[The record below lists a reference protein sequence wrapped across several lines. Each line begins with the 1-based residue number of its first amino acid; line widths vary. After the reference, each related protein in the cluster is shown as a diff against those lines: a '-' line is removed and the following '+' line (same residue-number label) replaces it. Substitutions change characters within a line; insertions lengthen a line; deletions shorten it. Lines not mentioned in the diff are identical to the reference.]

1 MNRTLRFVFPLTM
14 LVLLL
19 LPHRAP
25 APIIYRE
32 GEGFS
37 SGDLSD
43 IEIKKNAEEQFKVA
57 ERYQADGDYK
67 RAGASYRLVVRRF
80 PRADIAAEAQFRSG
94 QMLEKDGK
102 LQRAFYEYQGLVQKY
117 PRSPDFEAAL
127 QAQYNIGKAYLNGK
141 RVDLYGV
148 PTLPSMAKAQ
158 EMFQKIVINAP
169 YSRIA
174 PLAQY
179 GIGQALEKS
188 GSITATVNAYQQ
200 VVDRYP
206 NSDVAPNAMYQIG
219 YVYFQVSRETGY
231 DQTAAVRA
239 QEAFDDFLLR
249 YPNSEKVPQAQDNLK
264 TLQSRKTENS
274 YTIARF
280 YDKEKNY
287 KAAYVYYNEVLQQQP
302 DSPEAEKSKQRM
314 DQIRAKVGDAGLQIG
329 AKETA
334 TAQTGTDHRKLQAQ
348 ADTAGRRDFVGPP
361 APTPSPSPPAAA
373 PSENLAQPT
382 PLPVPDEKPMRT
394 APSDVAPAPVEP
406 PPAETPAPVEP
417 ALPSQ

>member
-1 MNRTLRFVFPLTM
+1 MNRTLRFVLPLTM
-14 LVLLL
+14 LVLISF
-19 LPHRAP
+19 PHRAP

-37 SGDLSD
+37 SEQSD
-43 IEIKKNAEEQFKVA
+43 IEIKKNAEEQFKLGQ
-57 ERYQADGDYK
+57 RYEADGDYK
-67 RAGASYRLVVRRF
+67 RAGVSYRLVVRRF
-80 PRADIAAEAQFRSG
+80 PRSDIAAEAQFKSG
-94 QMLEKDGK
+94 EMLEKEGK
-102 LQRAFYEYQGLVQKY
+102 LQRAFYEYQALVQKY

-127 QAQYNIGKAYLNGK
+127 QAQYGIGKAYLDGK
-141 RVDLYGV
+141 RVDIYGV

-158 EMFQKIVINAP
+158 EMFQKIVTNAP
-169 YSRIA
+169 YGRIA

-188 GSITATVNAYQQ
+188 GSIVATVNAYQQ

-219 YVYFQVSRETGY
+219 YVYFQASRSTGY

-264 TLQSRKTENS
+264 TLQGRKTENS
-274 YTIARF
+274 YTIAKY
-280 YDKEKNY
+280 YDKQKNY
-287 KAAYVYYNEVLQQQP
+287 KAAYVYYNEVVQQQP
-302 DSPEAEKSKQRM
+302 DSPEAERAKQRM

-329 AKETA
+329 AKGA
-334 TAQTGTDHRKLQAQ
+334 GTAQSAADSRKLQAQ
-348 ADTAGRRDFVGPP
+348 ADTAGRADFVGPP
-361 APTPSPSPPAAA
+361 PPTPTPSPTPAA
-373 PSENLAQPT
+373 PSQNLDQTPQPT
-382 PLPVPDEKPMRT
+382 PEQKPMRT
-394 APSDVAPAPVEP
+394 APNDV
-406 PPAETPAPVEP
+406 TPAPVEP